1 MPQLP
6 KNNTRKQPGKFQS
19 GKILMISGAHL
30 VHDIY
35 SSFLAPLLPLLI
47 DKLSLSYSQA
57 GFLSVLQR
65 LPALLN
71 PFVGIIVDKNYLRF
85 FIITAPAITAI
96 SMSLLGAAPTYT
108 VLAILLFTMG
118 IGATLFHVPAP
129 VIIKRLAG
137 DQVGKGMSLY
147 MLGGETARTLGPLTI
162 LGAVSLWGLEG
173 TYRLI
178 PLGIIASLVLYFKL
192 SHINISREVVNKR
205 MGLKSTLK
213 KHLDFFAI
221 LAGIALFSSF
231 MKSALTA
238 FLPTYMHLQGKSLW
252 MGGAALV
259 VLQFAGA
266 GGTLFFGS
274 ISDRIGRKPSLMIIA
289 ITSPVFMWFLASGNG
304 FITIPLLIILG
315 FLIFASGPV
324 LLAVVQD
331 INSERP
337 AFINGLYMSITFLMG
352 ALAVMLVGIIS
363 DWIGLENTY
372 KLSAVLALGAIP
384 FIFMLP
390 DKR

>member
-6 KNNTRKQPGKFQS
+6 NNNTSKQPGKFQL
-19 GKILMISGAHL
+19 GNILTISCAHL

-47 DKLSLSYSQA
+47 EKLSLSYAQA

-71 PFVGIIVDKNYLRF
+71 PFVGIIVDKAYLRF
-85 FIITAPAITAI
+85 FIITAPVITAI

-192 SHINISREVVNKR
+192 RRINISREVANQR

-213 KHLDFFAI
+213 KHLAFFTI
-221 LAGIALFSSF
+221 LAGITLFRSF

-238 FLPTYMHLQGKSLW
+238 FLPTYMHVQGKSLW
-252 MGGAALV
+252 MGGLALV
-259 VLQFAGA
+259 ILQFAGA

-289 ITSPVFMWFLASGNG
+289 ITTPVFMWLLAVGNG
-304 FITIPLLIILG
+304 FFTIPILVILG
-315 FLIFASGPV
+315 FLVFASGPV

-337 AFINGLYMSITFLMG
+337 AFINGLYMTITFLIG

-363 DWIGLENTY
+363 DWIGLGNTY
-372 KLSAVLALGAIP
+372 KVSAVLALGAIP